1 MKGPHS
7 DDAFLQVAAGPDVS
21 EEGHAVRLRFI
32 RTSRNTKM
40 SPVRGA
46 EQSGGSSAPR
56 SYSGPRY
63 CWAGWLPLSCWYRT
77 PWGATV
83 AGETGRAVWVV
94 RRVPRL
100 RFCP

>member
-7 DDAFLQVAAGPDVS
+7 GDAFLQVAAGPDVS

-46 EQSGGSSAPR
+46 EQSGGSSA
-56 SYSGPRY
+56 
-63 CWAGWLPLSCWYRT
+63 
-77 PWGATV
+77 
-83 AGETGRAVWVV
+83 ETGGWGEKIAKPEEGQTSPD
-94 RRVPRL
+94 VPSPTARK
-100 RFCP
+100 RGHSDASI